1 MAGTTITGVGS
12 GFDTQAIVKSLVDAE
27 RAPKQA
33 QINTQSQK
41 ATTQLSSIGKIQ
53 AALDAFRGALTSMG
67 TDNSFSGLTGTSSD
81 EKVATMTANQG
92 AANGSFSLIVNQLA
106 MPSKLSTK
114 TFAGGQSTVVNAGT
128 TATTLTIT
136 QSGKN
141 FDLSVPAGATLQQ
154 VRDSINSTFGTAGL
168 SANILTDSTG
178 SRLILTSTNSG
189 VGSDLT
195 MSGNSGIDTGYTV
208 VSAPQNA
215 KYTIDGIAAESKSNS
230 ITDAVSG
237 VSIKLLSLSPTVT
250 ANDPNTTNPLRTAM
264 TISVT
269 TSATALKSG
278 VKGFVDSYN
287 ALLKA
292 MNAETKVTKDAAGNS
307 IAATLT
313 GDSTMRTLQSAIRN
327 EFNAL
332 SGNGTLKSLAQFGV
346 TTDQDT
352 GALSIDSKQWDKAV
366 LTNAADI
373 NSIFSGKTGLLARLT
388 AATDAYAKPSTGILA
403 TRTTSLADSLKDL
416 TKQQTDLDD
425 RLTTMQDALTRK
437 YTAMDTLV
445 AQLRQQSTSILGTLN
460 AISGSK
466 SSSS

>member
-33 QINTQSQK
+33 QINIQSQK

-53 AALDAFRGALTSMG
+53 AALDAFRGALANMG

-92 AANGSFSLIVNQLA
+92 AASGSFSLVVNQLA
-106 MPSKLSTK
+106 TPSKLSTK
-114 TFAGGQSTVVNAGT
+114 SFAGGQSTVVNSGT
-128 TATTLTIT
+128 TPTTLTIS

-141 FDLSVPAGATLQQ
+141 FDLKVPAGATLQQ
-154 VRDSINSTFGTAGL
+154 VRDSINSQFGTAGL
-168 SANILTDSTG
+168 SANILTDSNG

-208 VSAPQNA
+208 VSEPKNA
-215 KYTIDGIAAESKSNS
+215 KYTIDGIAAESKTNS

-237 VSIKLLSLSPTVT
+237 VSIKLLSVSPLTTPSDT
-250 ANDPNTTNPLRTAM
+250 ASTARNAL
-264 TISVT
+264 TISVS
-269 TSATALKSG
+269 TSTTALKSG
-278 VKGFVDSYN
+278 VKGFVDTYN

-307 IAATLT
+307 VAATLT
-313 GDSTMRTLQSAIRN
+313 GDSTMRTLQAAIRN

-352 GALSIDSKQWDKAV
+352 GALSIDAKQWDKAV

-373 NSIFSGKTGLLARLT
+373 NSIFSGKNGLLARLT
-388 AATDAYAKPSTGILA
+388 AATDGYAKASTGILA
-403 TRTTSLADSLKDL
+403 TRSASLSDSLKDL
-416 TKQQTDLDD
+416 NKQQVALDD

-445 AQLRQQSTSILGTLN
+445 AQLRQQSNSILGTLN
-460 AISGSK
+460 AISK
-466 SSSS
+466 SQSSDS

>member
-1 MAGTTITGVGS
+1 MMAGTTITGVGS

-53 AALDAFRGALTSMG
+53 AALDAFRGALTNMG

-92 AANGSFSLIVNQLA
+92 ASNGSFSLIVNQLA
-106 MPSKLSTK
+106 KPSKLST
-114 TFAGGQSTVVNAGT
+114 TSFAGGQSTVVNST
-128 TATTLTIT
+128 TSAKTLTIS

-154 VRDSINSTFGTAGL
+154 VRDSINSQFSTAGL
-168 SANILTDSTG
+168 SANILTDSNG
-178 SRLILTSTNSG
+178 SRLILTSTKGG

-208 VSAPQNA
+208 VDPPQNA
-215 KYTIDGIAAESKSNS
+215 KYTIDNIPAESKTNN

-250 ANDPNTTNPLRTAM
+250 ANDPNPNPPRTAM
-264 TISVT
+264 TISVS

-278 VKGFVDSYN
+278 VKGFVDTYN

-366 LTNAADI
+366 ATNAADI

-388 AATDAYAKPSTGILA
+388 AATDGYAKASTGILA

-425 RLTTMQDALTRK
+425 RLTTMQDSLTRK

-445 AQLRQQSTSILGTLN
+445 AQLRQQSSSILGTLSALSN
-460 AISGSK
+460 SK
-466 SSSS
+466 SSS

>member
-92 AANGSFSLIVNQLA
+92 ASNGSFSLIVNQLA
-106 MPSKLSTK
+106 KPSKLST
-114 TFAGGQSTVVNAGT
+114 TSFAGGQSTVVNST
-128 TATTLTIT
+128 TSAKTLTIS

-154 VRDSINSTFGTAGL
+154 VRDSINSQFSTAGL
-168 SANILTDSTG
+168 SANILTDSNG
-178 SRLILTSTNSG
+178 SRLILTSTKG
-189 VGSDLT
+189 GLGSDLT

-208 VSAPQNA
+208 VDPPQNA
-215 KYTIDGIAAESKSNS
+215 KYTIDNIPAESTSNN

-250 ANDPNTTNPLRTAM
+250 ANDASQNPPRTAM
-264 TISVT
+264 TISVS

-278 VKGFVDSYN
+278 VKGFVDTYN

-366 LTNAADI
+366 ATNAADI

-388 AATDAYAKPSTGILA
+388 AATDGYAKASTGILA
-403 TRTTSLADSLKDL
+403 TRTTSLADSLKGL
-416 TKQQTDLDD
+416 TKQQSDLDS

-445 AQLRQQSTSILGTLN
+445 AQLRQQSSSILGTLSALSN
-460 AISGSK
+460 SK
-466 SSSS
+466 SSS

>member
-33 QINTQSQK
+33 QINLQSQK

-53 AALDAFRGALTSMG
+53 AALDAFRGALASMG
-67 TDNSFSGLTGTSSD
+67 TDSSFTGLTGTSSD
-81 EKVATMTANQG
+81 EKVATMTASQS
-92 AANGSFSLIVNQLA
+92 ASNGSFSLVVSQLA
-106 MPSKLSTK
+106 MPSKLSTA
-114 TFAGGQSTVVNAGT
+114 TYAGGQSTVVNST
-128 TATTLTIT
+128 DKATTLTIT
-136 QSGKN
+136 QSGKK

-178 SRLILTSTNSG
+178 SRLILTSTNGG

-195 MSGNSGIDTGYTV
+195 MSGNSGIDTGYKV
-208 VSAPQNA
+208 VDVPQNA
-215 KYTIDGIAAESKSNS
+215 KYKIDGIAAESKTNNIS
-230 ITDAVSG
+230 DAVSG
-237 VSIKLLSLSPTVT
+237 VSIKLLTVSPTVT
-250 ANDPNTTNPLRTAM
+250 ANDQTENPPRTAL
-264 TISVT
+264 TISVS
-269 TSATALKSG
+269 TSTTALKSG
-278 VKGFVDSYN
+278 VKGFVDTYN

-313 GDSTMRTLQSAIRN
+313 GDATMRTLQSAIRN

-346 TTDQDT
+346 TSDQDT
-352 GALSIDSKQWDKAV
+352 GALSIDAKRWDKAV
-366 LTNAADI
+366 STNAADI
-373 NSIFSGKTGLLARLT
+373 TSIFSGKTGLLARMT
-388 AATDAYAKPSTGILA
+388 AATDAYARPATGILA
-403 TRTTSLADSLKDL
+403 TRTASLSESLKDL
-416 TKQQTDLDD
+416 IKDQTSLDE
-425 RLTTMQDALTRK
+425 RITTMQDSLTRK

-445 AQLRQQSTSILGTLN
+445 AQLRQQSSSILGTLN
-460 AISGSK
+460 AISNSK
-466 SSSS
+466 NSDS

>member
-67 TDNSFSGLTGTSSD
+67 SDNSFSGLTGTSSD

-92 AANGSFSLIVNQLA
+92 ASNGSFSLIVNQLA
-106 MPSKLSTK
+106 QPSKLST
-114 TFAGGQSTVVNAGT
+114 TSFAGGQSTVVNST
-128 TATTLTIT
+128 TSAKTLTIS

-154 VRDSINSTFGTAGL
+154 VRDSINSQFSTAGL
-168 SANILTDSTG
+168 SANILTDSNG
-178 SRLILTSTNSG
+178 SRLILTSTNGG

-208 VSAPQNA
+208 VDHPQNA
-215 KYTIDGIAAESKSNS
+215 KYTIDNIPAESKSNS

-237 VSIKLLSLSPTVT
+237 VSIKLLSLSPMVT
-250 ANDPNTTNPLRTAM
+250 ANDTSLNPPRTAM
-264 TISVT
+264 TISVS
-269 TSATALKSG
+269 TSTTALKSG

-287 ALLKA
+287 ALLSA

-327 EFNAL
+327 EFNSL

-366 LTNAADI
+366 ATNAADI

-388 AATDAYAKPSTGILA
+388 AATDGYAKASTGILA
-403 TRTTSLADSLKDL
+403 TRTSSLADSLKDL

-425 RLTTMQDALTRK
+425 RLTTMQDSLTRK

-445 AQLRQQSTSILGTLN
+445 AQLRQQSNSILGTLSALSN
-460 AISGSK
+460 SK
-466 SSSS
+466 SSS

>member
-1 MAGTTITGVGS
+1 MMAGTTITGVGS

-33 QINTQSQK
+33 QINIQSQK

-53 AALDAFRGALTSMG
+53 AALDAFRGALANMG

-92 AANGSFSLIVNQLA
+92 AASGSFSLVVNQLA
-106 MPSKLSTK
+106 TPSKLSTK
-114 TFAGGQSTVVNAGT
+114 SFAGGQSTVVNSGT
-128 TATTLTIT
+128 TPTTLTIS

-141 FDLSVPAGATLQQ
+141 FDLKVPAGATLQQ
-154 VRDSINSTFGTAGL
+154 VRDSINSQFGTAGL
-168 SANILTDSTG
+168 SANILTDSNG

-195 MSGNSGIDTGYTV
+195 MSGDSGIDTGYTV
-208 VSAPQNA
+208 VTPPQNA

-237 VSIKLLSLSPTVT
+237 VSIKLLSVSPLTTPSDT
-250 ANDPNTTNPLRTAM
+250 ASTARNAL
-264 TISVT
+264 TISVS
-269 TSATALKSG
+269 TSTTALKSG
-278 VKGFVDSYN
+278 VKGFVDTYN

-307 IAATLT
+307 VAATLT
-313 GDSTMRTLQSAIRN
+313 GDSTMRTLQAAIRN

-352 GALSIDSKQWDKAV
+352 GALSIDAKQWDKAV

-373 NSIFSGKTGLLARLT
+373 NSIFSGKNGLLARLT
-388 AATDAYAKPSTGILA
+388 AATDGYAKASTGILA
-403 TRTTSLADSLKDL
+403 TRSASLSDSLKDL
-416 TKQQTDLDD
+416 NKQQVALDD

-445 AQLRQQSTSILGTLN
+445 AQLRQQSNSILGTLN
-460 AISGSK
+460 AISK
-466 SSSS
+466 SQSSDS

>member
-1 MAGTTITGVGS
+1 MMAGTTITGVGS

-33 QINTQSQK
+33 QINLQSQK

-92 AANGSFSLIVNQLA
+92 AASGSFSLVVNQLA
-106 MPSKLSTK
+106 TPSKLSTK
-114 TFAGGQSTVVNAGT
+114 SFAGGQSTVVNSGT
-128 TATTLTIT
+128 TPTTLTIS

-141 FDLSVPAGATLQQ
+141 FDLKVPAGATLQQ
-154 VRDSINSTFGTAGL
+154 VRDSINSQFGTAGL
-168 SANILTDSTG
+168 SANILTDSNG
-178 SRLILTSTNSG
+178 SRLILTSTNAG

-208 VSAPQNA
+208 VSEPKNA
-215 KYTIDGIAAESKSNS
+215 KYTIDGIAAESKTNS

-237 VSIKLLSLSPTVT
+237 VSIKLLSVSPLTTPSDT
-250 ANDPNTTNPLRTAM
+250 ASTARNAL
-264 TISVT
+264 TISVS
-269 TSATALKSG
+269 TSTTALKSG
-278 VKGFVDSYN
+278 VKGFVDTYN

-307 IAATLT
+307 VAATLT
-313 GDSTMRTLQSAIRN
+313 GDSTMRTLQAAIRN

-346 TTDQDT
+346 TTDRDT
-352 GALSIDSKQWDKAV
+352 GALSIDAKQWDKAV

-388 AATDAYAKPSTGILA
+388 AATDGYAKATTGILA
-403 TRTTSLADSLKDL
+403 TRSTSLSDSLKDL
-416 TKQQTDLDD
+416 NKQQVALDE
-425 RLTTMQDALTRK
+425 RLTTMQDSLTRK

-445 AQLRQQSTSILGTLN
+445 AQLRQQSSSILGTLSALSN
-460 AISGSK
+460 AQK
-466 SSSS
+466 SS

>member
-1 MAGTTITGVGS
+1 MMAGTTITGVGS

-27 RAPKQA
+27 RAPKQG
-33 QINTQSQK
+33 QINLQSQK

-92 AANGSFSLIVNQLA
+92 AASGSFSLVVNQLA
-106 MPSKLSTK
+106 TPSKLSTK
-114 TFAGGQSTVVNAGT
+114 SFTGGQSTVVNSGT
-128 TATTLTIT
+128 TPTTLTIS

-141 FDLSVPAGATLQQ
+141 FDLKVPAGATLQQ
-154 VRDSINSTFGTAGL
+154 VRDSINSQFGTAGL
-168 SANILTDSTG
+168 SANILTDSNG
-178 SRLILTSTNSG
+178 SRLILTSTNAG

-195 MSGNSGIDTGYTV
+195 MSGNSGIDSGYTV
-208 VSAPQNA
+208 VSEPKNA
-215 KYTIDGIAAESKSNS
+215 KYTIDGIAAESKTNS

-237 VSIKLLSLSPTVT
+237 VSIKLLSVSPLTTPSDT
-250 ANDPNTTNPLRTAM
+250 ASTARNAL
-264 TISVT
+264 TISVS
-269 TSATALKSG
+269 TSTTALKSG
-278 VKGFVDSYN
+278 VKGFVDTYN

-307 IAATLT
+307 VAATLT
-313 GDSTMRTLQSAIRN
+313 GDSTMRTLQAAIRN

-346 TTDQDT
+346 TTDRDT
-352 GALSIDSKQWDKAV
+352 GALSIDAKQWDKAV

-388 AATDAYAKPSTGILA
+388 AATDGYAKATTGILA
-403 TRTTSLADSLKDL
+403 TRSTSLSDSLKDL
-416 TKQQTDLDD
+416 NKQQVALDE
-425 RLTTMQDALTRK
+425 RLTTMQDSLTRK

-445 AQLRQQSTSILGTLN
+445 AQLRQQSSSILGTLSALSN
-460 AISGSK
+460 AQK
-466 SSSS
+466 SS

>member
-27 RAPKQA
+27 RAPKQS

-114 TFAGGQSTVVNAGT
+114 TF
-128 TATTLTIT
+128 
-136 QSGKN
+136 
-141 FDLSVPAGATLQQ
+141 AGATLQQ

>member
-33 QINTQSQK
+33 QINIQSQK

-53 AALDAFRGALTSMG
+53 AALDAFRGALANMG

-92 AANGSFSLIVNQLA
+92 AASGSFSLVVNQLA
-106 MPSKLSTK
+106 TPSKLSTK
-114 TFAGGQSTVVNAGT
+114 SFTGGQSTVVNSGT
-128 TATTLTIT
+128 TPTTLTIS

-141 FDLSVPAGATLQQ
+141 FDLKVPAGATLQQ
-154 VRDSINSTFGTAGL
+154 VRDSINSQFGTAGL
-168 SANILTDSTG
+168 SANILTDSNG

-195 MSGNSGIDTGYTV
+195 MSGDSGIDTGYTV
-208 VSAPQNA
+208 VTPPQNA

-237 VSIKLLSLSPTVT
+237 VSIKLLSVSPLTTPSDT
-250 ANDPNTTNPLRTAM
+250 ASTARNAL
-264 TISVT
+264 TISVS
-269 TSATALKSG
+269 TSTTALKSG
-278 VKGFVDSYN
+278 VKGFVDTYN

-307 IAATLT
+307 VAATLT
-313 GDSTMRTLQSAIRN
+313 GDSTMRTLQAAIRN

-352 GALSIDSKQWDKAV
+352 GALSIDAKQWDKAV

-373 NSIFSGKTGLLARLT
+373 NSIFSGKNGLLARLT
-388 AATDAYAKPSTGILA
+388 AATDGYAKASTGILA
-403 TRTTSLADSLKDL
+403 TRSASLSDSLKDL
-416 TKQQTDLDD
+416 NKQQVALDD

-445 AQLRQQSTSILGTLN
+445 AQLRQQSNSILGTLN
-460 AISGSK
+460 AISK
-466 SSSS
+466 SQSSDS

>member
-33 QINTQSQK
+33 QINAQSQK

-53 AALDAFRGALTSMG
+53 AALDAFRGALDSMV

-92 AANGSFSLIVNQLA
+92 AANGSFSLVVNQLA
-106 MPSKLSTK
+106 KPSKLST
-114 TFAGGQSTVVNAGT
+114 TSFAGGQSTVVNSTGK
-128 TATTLTIT
+128 ATTLTIS

-154 VRDSINSTFGTAGL
+154 VRDSINSQFGTAGL
-168 SANILTDSTG
+168 SANILTDSNG
-178 SRLILTSTNSG
+178 SRMILTSTNGG

-195 MSGNSGIDTGYTV
+195 MSGNSGIDTGYKV
-208 VSAPQNA
+208 VDVPQNA

-237 VSIKLLSLSPTVT
+237 VSIKLLTVSPLTTPSDTTST
-250 ANDPNTTNPLRTAM
+250 ARNAL
-264 TISVT
+264 TISVS
-269 TSATALKSG
+269 TSTTALKSG
-278 VKGFVDSYN
+278 VKGFVDTYN

-307 IAATLT
+307 VAATLT

-327 EFNAL
+327 EFNML

-346 TTDQDT
+346 STDQDT
-352 GALSIDSKQWDKAV
+352 GALSIDAKQWDKAV
-366 LTNAADI
+366 LSNPADI
-373 NSIFSGKTGLLARLT
+373 NSIFSGKSGLLARMK
-388 AATDAYAKPSTGILA
+388 AATEPYAKASTGILA
-403 TRTTSLADSLKDL
+403 TRTASLSESLKDL
-416 TKQQTDLDD
+416 NKDQISLDE
-425 RLTTMQDALTRK
+425 RITTMQDALTRK

-445 AQLRQQSTSILGTLN
+445 AQLRQQSNSILGTLN
-460 AISGSK
+460 AISNSK
-466 SSSS
+466 SDN

>member
-33 QINTQSQK
+33 QINLQSQK

-67 TDNSFSGLTGTSSD
+67 TDSSFSGLTGTSSD

-92 AANGSFSLIVNQLA
+92 ASNGSFSLIVNQLA
-106 MPSKLSTK
+106 QPSKLSTAS
-114 TFAGGQSTVVNAGT
+114 FAGGQSTVVNST
-128 TATTLTIT
+128 DKATTLTIT

-154 VRDSINSTFGTAGL
+154 VRDSINSTFGTSGL
-168 SANILTDSTG
+168 SANILTDSNG
-178 SRLILTSTNSG
+178 SRLILTSTNGG

-195 MSGNSGIDTGYTV
+195 LSGNSGIDTGYKV
-208 VSAPQNA
+208 VDVPQNA
-215 KYTIDGIAAESKSNS
+215 KYVIDGVAAESKTNS
-230 ITDAVSG
+230 ISDAVSG
-237 VSIKLLSLSPTVT
+237 VSIKLLTVSPTVL
-250 ANDPNTTNPLRTAM
+250 ANDPNKTNPDRTAL
-264 TISVT
+264 TISVS
-269 TSATALKSG
+269 TSTTALKSG
-278 VKGFVDSYN
+278 VKGFVDTYN

-313 GDSTMRTLQSAIRN
+313 GDATMRTLQSAIRN

-352 GALSIDSKQWDKAV
+352 GALSIDDKRWDKAV
-366 LTNAADI
+366 VTNAADI
-373 NSIFSGKTGLLARLT
+373 TSIFSGKTGLLARMT
-388 AATDAYAKPSTGILA
+388 AATDAYAKPATGILA
-403 TRTTSLADSLKDL
+403 TRTASLSESLKTLIKD
-416 TKQQTDLDD
+416 QTSLDD
-425 RLTTMQDALTRK
+425 RITTMQDSLTRK

-445 AQLRQQSTSILGTLN
+445 AQLRQQSSSILGTLS
-460 AISGSK
+460 ALSK
-466 SSSS
+466 SQTSDS

>member
-1 MAGTTITGVGS
+1 MMAGTTITGVGS

-33 QINTQSQK
+33 QINLQSQK

-92 AANGSFSLIVNQLA
+92 AASGSFSLVVNQLA
-106 MPSKLSTK
+106 TPSKLSTK
-114 TFAGGQSTVVNAGT
+114 SFTGGQSTVVNSGT
-128 TATTLTIT
+128 TPTTLTIS

-141 FDLSVPAGATLQQ
+141 FDLKVPAGATLQQ
-154 VRDSINSTFGTAGL
+154 VRDSINSQFGTAGL
-168 SANILTDSTG
+168 SANILTDSNG
-178 SRLILTSTNSG
+178 SRLILTSTNAG

-208 VSAPQNA
+208 VSEPKNA
-215 KYTIDGIAAESKSNS
+215 KYTIDGIAAESKTNS

-237 VSIKLLSLSPTVT
+237 VSIKLLSVSPLTTPSDT
-250 ANDPNTTNPLRTAM
+250 ASTARNAL
-264 TISVT
+264 TISVS
-269 TSATALKSG
+269 TSTTALKSG
-278 VKGFVDSYN
+278 VKGFVDTYN

-307 IAATLT
+307 VAATLT
-313 GDSTMRTLQSAIRN
+313 GDSTMRTLQAAIRN

-346 TTDQDT
+346 TTDRDT
-352 GALSIDSKQWDKAV
+352 GALSIDAKQWDKAV

-388 AATDAYAKPSTGILA
+388 AATDGYAKATTGILA
-403 TRTTSLADSLKDL
+403 TRSTSLSDSLKDL
-416 TKQQTDLDD
+416 NKQQVALDE
-425 RLTTMQDALTRK
+425 RLTTMQDSLTRK

-445 AQLRQQSTSILGTLN
+445 AQLRQQSSSILGTLSALSN
-460 AISGSK
+460 AQK
-466 SSSS
+466 SS

>member
-27 RAPKQA
+27 RAPKQS

-250 ANDPNTTNPLRTAM
+250 ANDPNTTDPLRTAM

-269 TSATALKSG
+269 TSTTALKSG
-278 VKGFVDSYN
+278 VKGFVDTYN

-307 IAATLT
+307 IPATLT

-445 AQLRQQSTSILGTLN
+445 AQLRQQSNSILGTLN
-460 AISGSK
+460 AISNSK

>member
-33 QINTQSQK
+33 QINLQSQK

-53 AALDAFRGALTSMG
+53 AALDAFRGALANMG

-92 AANGSFSLIVNQLA
+92 AANGSFSLVVNQLA
-106 MPSKLSTK
+106 TPSKLSTK
-114 TFAGGQSTVVNAGT
+114 SYAGGQSTVVNNGT
-128 TATTLTIT
+128 SATTLTIS

-154 VRDSINSTFGTAGL
+154 VRDSINSQFGTAGL
-168 SANILTDSTG
+168 SANILTDSNG
-178 SRLILTSTNSG
+178 SRLILTSTNGG

-208 VSAPQNA
+208 VSPPQNA
-215 KYTIDGIAAESKSNS
+215 KYTIDGIAAESKTNS

-237 VSIKLLSLSPTVT
+237 VSIKLLSLSPTAT
-250 ANDPNTTNPLRTAM
+250 ANDQSPNPVRTAL

-269 TSATALKSG
+269 TSTTALKSG
-278 VKGFVDSYN
+278 VKGFVDTYN

-313 GDSTMRTLQSAIRN
+313 GDSTMRSLQAAIRN

-352 GALSIDSKQWDKAV
+352 GALSIDAKQWDKAV

-373 NSIFSGKTGLLARLT
+373 NSIFSGKDGLLARLT
-388 AATDAYAKPSTGILA
+388 TATDGYAKATTGILA
-403 TRTTSLADSLKDL
+403 TRSASLSDSLKDL
-416 TKQQTDLDD
+416 NKQQTALDD

-445 AQLRQQSTSILGTLN
+445 AQLRQQSNSILGTLN
-460 AISGSK
+460 AISNSK

>member
-33 QINTQSQK
+33 QINAQSQK

-53 AALDAFRGALTSMG
+53 AALDAFRGALDSMV

-92 AANGSFSLIVNQLA
+92 AANGSFSLVVNQLA
-106 MPSKLSTK
+106 KPSKLSTIS
-114 TFAGGQSTVVNAGT
+114 FAGGQSTVVNSTGK
-128 TATTLTIT
+128 ATTLTIT

-154 VRDSINSTFGTAGL
+154 VRDSINSQFGTAGL
-168 SANILTDSTG
+168 SANILTDSNG
-178 SRLILTSTNSG
+178 SRLILTSTNGG

-195 MSGNSGIDTGYTV
+195 MSGNSGIDTGYKV
-208 VSAPQNA
+208 VDVPQNA

-230 ITDAVSG
+230 ISDAVSG
-237 VSIKLLSLSPTVT
+237 VSIKLLAVSPLTT
-250 ANDPNTTNPLRTAM
+250 PSDPNSTDRNAL
-264 TISVT
+264 TISVS
-269 TSATALKSG
+269 TSTTALKSG
-278 VKGFVDSYN
+278 VKGFVDTYN

-307 IAATLT
+307 VAATLT

-327 EFNAL
+327 EFNML
-332 SGNGTLKSLAQFGV
+332 SGNGALKSLAQFGV

-366 LTNAADI
+366 LSNPADI
-373 NSIFSGKTGLLARLT
+373 NSIFSGKTGLLARLKT
-388 AATDAYAKPSTGILA
+388 ATEPYAKASTGILA
-403 TRTTSLADSLKDL
+403 TRTASLSESLKDL
-416 TKQQTDLDD
+416 NKDQISLDE

-445 AQLRQQSTSILGTLN
+445 AQLRQQSNSILGTLS
-460 AISGSK
+460 AISNSK
-466 SSSS
+466 SDS

>member
-27 RAPKQA
+27 RAPKQS

-269 TSATALKSG
+269 TSTTALKSG
-278 VKGFVDSYN
+278 VKGFVDTYN

-388 AATDAYAKPSTGILA
+388 AATDAYAKPTTGILA